1 MIKDFLTNLVCVFLI
16 KVVDLEHGIVTVLM
30 QAVQTLITDT
40 FRLFS
45 FRNDVPEKV
54 STRGLTVGWP
64 LFYKKRLGELEGQG

>member
-45 FRNDVPEKV
+45 FSNDVPEKV
-54 STRGLTVGWP
+54 STRGITVGRP